1 MTDLVTASR
10 PGATAGPPAVPRLAL
25 PVLLAGT
32 FLVVLDFFIVNV
44 ALPSLQRDLH
54 AGADTLEWVVAGY
67 GLTFA
72 ALLLGAGRLGDRF
85 GRRRVYALGIALFT
99 ATSAACGL
107 ATSGAVLVA
116 ARLAQ
121 GAAGALIG
129 PSVLAIIGAL
139 YTGPARARAV
149 GTYSTVMGL
158 AAVSGQLIG
167 GVLLRL
173 DVAGLGWRAVFLL
186 NVPIGVVVVALVPR
200 CVPPSRA
207 ARPGRLDL
215 AGLALAA
222 VALTALVLPLL
233 QGRSAGWPPW
243 TLLSLAAAPVLLVA
257 FLRRQRSLVRAGAD
271 PLLDPRLFRSRAFS
285 VGLLAQ
291 LVLWAGQASY
301 FLVLALYLQNGRG
314 LDPLRSGLVFTVL
327 AVAYLAASAQA
338 PKLAARYGRRVVIAG
353 AAVFAAG
360 HLAAL
365 VAVRQAGPVPALV
378 PGLLLTGA
386 GMGLCLTALMATV
399 LASAD
404 AQQAGAVSGL
414 LATVQQ
420 VGNAIGVAVIGIV
433 FFGAL
438 DGGYPHAF
446 GLSLGLLAG
455 LLAAL
460 AVLSLG
466 LPPGPRPARRA
477 G

>member
-1 MTDLVTASR
+1 MTELLPAASR
-10 PGATAGPPAVPRLAL
+10 PGAAAGPSPVPRFAL

-32 FLVVLDFFIVNV
+32 FLIVLDFFIVNV

-85 GRRRVYALGIALFT
+85 GRRRMYGLGVALFT
-99 ATSAACGL
+99 VTSAACGL
-107 ATSGAVLVA
+107 ATSGAVLVG

-139 YTGPARARAV
+139 YTGPARVKAV
-149 GTYSTVMGL
+149 AVYSTVMGV

-167 GVLLRL
+167 GVLLHL

-200 CVPPSRA
+200 FVPPSRA

-215 AGLALAA
+215 IGLALAA

-233 QGRSAGWPPW
+233 QGRSSGWPWW
-243 TLLSLAAAPVLLVA
+243 TALSLAAAPLLLAAFVL
-257 FLRRQRSLVRAGAD
+257 RQRSLLRAGAD
-271 PLLDPRLFRSRAFS
+271 PLLDLRLFRSRAFS
-285 VGLLAQ
+285 VGLLGQ
-291 LVLWAGQASY
+291 LLLWAGQASY

-327 AVAYLAASAQA
+327 AAAYLVASAQA
-338 PKLAARYGRRVVIAG
+338 PALAARYGRRAVAAG
-353 AAVFAAG
+353 AVVFAAG
-360 HLAAL
+360 HLTTLAA
-365 VAVRQAGPVPALV
+365 AVHYGLTGSVLALA
-378 PGLLLTGA
+378 PGLLLTGL

-404 AQQAGAVSGL
+404 AQQAGAVSGML
-414 LATVQQ
+414 STVQQ

-460 AVLSLG
+460 AVLSLA
-466 LPPGPRPARRA
+466 LPAGPR
-477 G
+477 